1 MFAIA
6 SIHKAG
12 TVVSAATAQ
21 NFGGELSSAKSNK
34 HDLDSDFNT
43 RSIMVEWMMFS
54 TTEV

>member
-21 NFGGELSSAKSNK
+21 NFGGELSSAKFNK